1 MSWGIKIT
9 VLYLGFVGI
18 ILTLVIICFGHKT
31 ELESKDYYVREIK
44 FQDQI
49 NATENSESLNSPVT
63 YKVMDRAVQIKLP
76 KEVISDNLKG
86 TIYFLRPSDSSR
98 DKSIPLV
105 TDEEGVQMIDPGFI
119 KGVYKMQIS
128 FTSLGKAYYKEAII
142 NFNE

>member
-18 ILTLVIICFGHKT
+18 ILTLVITCFGHKT
-31 ELESKDYYVREIK
+31 ELESKDYYVKEIK

-49 NATENSESLNSPVT
+49 NATENSERLNNPIT
-63 YKVMDRAVQIKLP
+63 YKVMDRAIQIVLP
-76 KEVISDNLKG
+76 KEVISDDLTG
-86 TIYFLRPSDSSR
+86 TVFFLRPSDASK
-98 DKSIPLV
+98 DKSIPLM

-128 FTSLGKAYYKEAII
+128 FTSLGKSYYKEAVI
-142 NFNE
+142 NFN